1 MLIHIKMSN
10 GEDLIANSVS
20 EDETDLIIEN
30 PVQVRIHPI
39 HGFFAKSWML
49 LSDENTV
56 SLNKNDILF
65 SGKANEKATEYYDTF
80 VSRLEELQSE
90 DNYSLEDNLDD
101 DNATL
106 EDVFTALIES
116 KSSVKH

>member
-10 GEDLIANSVS
+10 GEDLIANSIS
-20 EDETDLIIEN
+20 EDDDQISIEN
-30 PVQVRIHPI
+30 PVQVRIHPV

-49 LSDENTV
+49 LSEENSV
-56 SLNKNDILF
+56 SLKKKDVLF
-65 SGKANEKATEYYDTF
+65 LGKANEKATEYYDTF
-80 VSRLEELQSE
+80 VARLHDLQSE
-90 DNYSLEDNLDD
+90 DSYNLEDNLADD
-101 DNATL
+101 DATI

>member
-80 VSRLEELQSE
+80 VSRLEKLQSE
-90 DNYSLEDNLDD
+90 DNYSLRDSIADD
-101 DNATL
+101 ESTL
-106 EDVFTALIES
+106 EEVFSALIES